1 MAGKKSNS
9 RAASPP
15 RGGRGKSPT
24 PAAAPAAAAAPAKP
38 LDVLEHFGEVLRSST
53 DMTPPIAAIK
63 TLVELVTQSSATT
76 FNELHTVL
84 SAAMTTLQSKHKHA
98 IAASAGCT
106 LFNQFAMKTFTK
118 EHNFE
123 RTKQLL
129 VARGNDFVLSV
140 DSFRDKI
147 AHIGNPFI
155 QDDAVILIHSYSRVV
170 MRLLQRA
177 ARDNKRF
184 TVYVTESRP
193 TESGARAVESL
204 RKRGIPA
211 HLILDSAVGYI
222 LEKVDLVLVGA
233 EGVVETGGIINHI
246 GTYQVAMVAK
256 EKKVPVYAVAESYK
270 FVRLFPLDQYDLG
283 VEHDV
288 GILAEAPVAAD
299 DDIDL
304 LAPSALPSPK
314 EVTEAQSAAARAQIV
329 TEMAHTNPTLDYTPP
344 RYITL
349 LFTDKG
355 VLAPSAVSD
364 ELIKVFL

>member
-1 MAGKKSNS
+1 MARSPS
-9 RAASPP
+9 RSCSQSRSRSTSASPTRP
-15 RGGRGKSPT
+15 S
-24 PAAAPAAAAAPAKP
+24 AP
-38 LDVLEHFGEVLRSST
+38 LDVLAHFEQVLSSSA

-63 TLVELVTQSSATT
+63 ALVHLVTHSSATT
-76 FNELHTVL
+76 FNELHTLL
-84 SAAMTTLQSKHKHA
+84 SNAVGRLQSDHKHA

-129 VARGNDFVLSV
+129 VTRGHDFVRSV

-147 AHIGNPFI
+147 ATVGNPFI

-170 MRLLQRA
+170 MRVLQRA
-177 ARDNKRF
+177 AADNKRF

-193 TESGARAVESL
+193 TDSGVRAVESL

-211 HLILDSAVGYI
+211 HLILDSAVAYI
-222 LEKVDLVLVGA
+222 LSKVDLVLVGA

-283 VEHDV
+283 IEKNV
-288 GILAEAPVAAD
+288 GILADAPVAAD
-299 DDIDL
+299 LDEAAAEHRGVAAM
-304 LAPSALPSPK
+304 APSAPVSPRG
-314 EVTEAQSAAARAQIV
+314 EVTDVGVLAARNDIV
-329 TEMAHTNPTLDYTPP
+329 LEMQKSNPTLDYTPP
-344 RYITL
+344 KYITL